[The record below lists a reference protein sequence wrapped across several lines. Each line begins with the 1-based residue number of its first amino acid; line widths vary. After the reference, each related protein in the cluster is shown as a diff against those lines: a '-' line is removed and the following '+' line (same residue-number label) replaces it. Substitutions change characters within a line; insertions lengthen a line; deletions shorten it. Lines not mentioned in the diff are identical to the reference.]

1 VEETPEADIKEL
13 NMLGFLKQYLV
24 KKTDDVQS
32 GFLKL
37 IVEFDPESAS
47 EAEIGELDEILTTL
61 TRQMVTAKASWDK
74 EQQEAEAIKKAYALR
89 VGAAERLQAQAEA
102 APAEQKAAIEASLAK
117 LVEELEKMVPE
128 VEREE
133 AEAKEAKTY
142 YDELNQAVKTA
153 SERLKTARARLTDAK
168 RRMDMAKVRVERAA
182 EQEDRAKVLSGIK
195 QQADKLGT
203 AFDAMTKRA
212 EELETTARVHQE
224 KAKLLAMPKAEE
236 DPLIAQAMKDAAGTP
251 PEKSLG
257 DRLAAL
263 KNK

>member
-1 VEETPEADIKEL
+1 
-13 NMLGFLKQYLV
+13 MLSFLKQYLV

-47 EAEIGELDEILTTL
+47 EAEIGELDEVLTKL
-61 TRQMVTAKASWDK
+61 TQQMVAARASWDK
-74 EQQEAEAIKKAYALR
+74 EQGEAEAIKKAYELR
-89 VGAAERLQAQAEA
+89 VGAAERLQAQMDA
-102 APAEQKAAIEASLAK
+102 AALDQKAPFEASLAK
-117 LVEELEKMVPE
+117 LVAELEKMVPE

-133 AEAKEAKTY
+133 AEAQEAKTY

-153 SERLKTARARLTDAK
+153 SERLKSARARLTEAK
-168 RRMDMAKVRVERAA
+168 RRMDMAKIRAERAA

-203 AFDAMTKRA
+203 AFEAMTSRA
-212 EELETTARVHQE
+212 EELEAKAQVHQE
-224 KAKLLAMPKAEE
+224 KVKLLTQPKEEE
-236 DPLIAQAMKDAAGTP
+236 DPLIAQALKDAAGVA

-257 DRLAAL
+257 ERLAAL

>member
-1 VEETPEADIKEL
+1 
-13 NMLGFLKQYLV
+13 MMGFLKQYLV

-47 EAEIGELDEILTTL
+47 EAEIGELDEILTKL
-61 TRQMVTAKASWDK
+61 TQQMIGAKASWDK

-89 VGAAERLQAQAEA
+89 VGAAERLQGQMDTADVD
-102 APAEQKAAIEASLAK
+102 QKARIETSLTK
-117 LVEELEKMVPE
+117 LVAELEKMVPE

-133 AEAKEAKTY
+133 AEATEAKAY
-142 YDELNQAVKTA
+142 YDELNSAVKTA
-153 SERLKTARARLTDAK
+153 SERLKSARSRLTEAK
-168 RRMDMAKVRVERAA
+168 RRMDMAKIRAERAE

-203 AFDAMTKRA
+203 AFDAMTSRA
-212 EELETTARVHQE
+212 QELETKAQVHQE
-224 KAKLLAMPKAEE
+224 KVKLLTQPKEEE
-236 DPLIAQAMKDAAGTP
+236 DPLIAQALKDAAGTP
-251 PEKSLG
+251 PEKSLS

-263 KNK
+263 KSK

>member
-1 VEETPEADIKEL
+1 
-13 NMLGFLKQYLV
+13 MMGFLKQYLV

-47 EAEIGELDEILTTL
+47 EAEIGELDEILTKL
-61 TRQMVTAKASWDK
+61 TRQMVAAKASWDK

-89 VGAAERLQAQAEA
+89 VGAAERLQAQMDA
-102 APAEQKAAIEASLAK
+102 ADADQKEKIETSLTK
-117 LVEELEKMVPE
+117 LVAELEKMVPE

-133 AEAKEAKTY
+133 AEATEAKAY
-142 YDELNQAVKTA
+142 YEELNSAVKTA
-153 SERLKTARARLTDAK
+153 SERLKTARSRLTEAK
-168 RRMDMAKVRVERAA
+168 RRMDMAKIRAERAE
-182 EQEDRAKVLSGIK
+182 EQEERAKVLSGIK

-203 AFDAMTKRA
+203 AFDAMSSRA
-212 EELETTARVHQE
+212 KELETKAQVHQE
-224 KAKLLAMPKAEE
+224 KAKLLTQPKEEE
-236 DPLIAQAMKDAAGTP
+236 DPLIAQALKDAAGTP
-251 PEKSLG
+251 PEKSLS